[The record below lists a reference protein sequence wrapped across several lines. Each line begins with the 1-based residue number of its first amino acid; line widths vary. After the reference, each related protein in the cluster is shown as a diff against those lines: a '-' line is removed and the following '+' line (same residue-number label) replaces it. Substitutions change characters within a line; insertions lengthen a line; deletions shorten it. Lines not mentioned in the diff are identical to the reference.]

1 MNKKIFLL
9 IASSFILFKI
19 ANAQHQTNAE
29 SDRQL
34 WLSYMDKVAHPVML
48 NLAEDKL
55 KQNMPGIQSPHIDN
69 AEVRS
74 KVAYLEAFGRAFSGI
89 APWINSEGGSKE
101 EVALRNQYR
110 EWSLK
115 AITHAVDPS
124 SKDYMKWDGGQPLVD
139 ASFLALGL
147 IRCPWVWNHLDSTV
161 RKQVVVAF
169 MTTRHTVPVYSNWL
183 LFSAM
188 IETFFCKYDLPY
200 DPVRIDY
207 AVREFSEH
215 WYVGDGMF
223 SDGMEFHLDYYNS
236 YVIQPFLQVILETI
250 SKKKNTYN
258 YFIPKFDK
266 IRKRYAEIQERMI
279 NTDGS
284 FPVIGR
290 SIVYRCGAFHDL
302 ADMSLRKDLP
312 PSLKPAQVRSA
323 LTAVIKK
330 TLGAPST
337 FDEKGWLNIGLCGH
351 QPELADFYI
360 TTGSLYLCSE
370 IFLPLG
376 LPATDNFWSDPEMP
390 WTSVKAWSGQDLS
403 PDHALDLNR

>member
-1 MNKKIFLL
+1 MAIFLFAGSAL
-9 IASSFILFKI
+9 AAKGQGS
-19 ANAQHQTNAE
+19 NNN
-29 SDRQL
+29 RQF
-34 WLSYMDKVAHPVML
+34 WLSYMDKVARPVMM

-55 KQNMPGIQSPHIDN
+55 KQNMPGVQSPHIDN
-69 AEVRS
+69 AAERS
-74 KVAYLEAFGRAFSGI
+74 KVAYLEAFGRTFSGI

-110 EWSLK
+110 QWSLK
-115 AITHAVDPS
+115 AISNAVNPL

-147 IRCPWVWNHLDSTV
+147 IRCPWVWNHLDSV
-161 RKQVVVAF
+161 VQKQVIAAF
-169 MTTRHTVPVYSNWL
+169 VTTRNTVPVYSNWL

-188 IETFFCKYDLPY
+188 IETFFCNYNLPY

-223 SDGMEFHLDYYNS
+223 SDGMQFHIDYYNS
-236 YVIQPFLQVILETI
+236 YVIQPYLQVVLETI
-250 SKKKNTYN
+250 SKRRNSYN
-258 YFIPKFDK
+258 FFIPKLEK

-284 FPVIGR
+284 FPVTGR
-290 SIVYRCGAFHDL
+290 SIVYRGGAFHQL
-302 ADMSLRKDLP
+302 ADMSLRKELP
-312 PSLKPAQVRSA
+312 SSLPPAQVRSA

-330 TLGAPST
+330 TLASPGS
-337 FDEKGWLNIGLCGH
+337 FDGNGWLNIGLSGH
-351 QPELADFYI
+351 QPELADSYI

-376 LPATDNFWSDPEMP
+376 LPATDPFWSGVEMP
-390 WTSVKAWSGQDLS
+390 WTSVKAWRGQDLA